1 MLSPDYLRQITE
13 GAEENASKLH
23 QKIITLIISRMV
35 RRLERRED
43 YLFTPIDR
51 WQIETI
57 QESGY
62 LLEDIQKEISSHLRI
77 QYNEVKNRME
87 EAGIKAIE
95 YDNEVY
101 KAAGLSPTPLKQAP
115 HLIRLMQRNYEATNG
130 ELRNL
135 TRTTVN
141 AAQQTF
147 IEECDMAYEKVT
159 RNVQPLSG
167 AVREAVDN
175 VSKTGV
181 KIVYPSGHE
190 DYIETAVARAV
201 RTGVAQATGDI
212 QIARMEEMEWD
223 IILTSAH
230 YGARTGDGGENPGN
244 HYWWQGKFFSRT
256 GQDKRFPDFRTSTG
270 YGSVTGL
277 CGANCRHSF
286 GPGDGIHNPY
296 GDIDSEANKK
306 IEDINKHMREMER
319 NIRKTKQEL
328 LGLRT
333 AIESTG
339 DEKLKYELQQEYD
352 HIAATLKRQNAKYK
366 NFCDMHN
373 MKPLHERLHTAK
385 WGHSDE
391 MKVRAAA
398 DRYNNKST

>member
-23 QKIITLIISRMV
+23 QRIINLIISRMV

-135 TRTTVN
+135 TRTTAN

-147 IEECDMAYEKVT
+147 IKECDMAYEKVT

-181 KIVYPSGHE
+181 KVVYPSGHE
-190 DYIETAVARAV
+190 DFIETAVARAV

-373 MKPLHERLHTAK
+373 IKPLHERLHTAK

-391 MKVRAAA
+391 MKVRAAV

>member
-1 MLSPDYLRQITE
+1 MLSPEYLRQITE
-13 GAEENASKLH
+13 GAEENASRLH
-23 QKIITLIISRMV
+23 QKIISLIISRMV
-35 RRLERRED
+35 RRLERRDD
-43 YLFTPIDR
+43 YLFTSIDR
-51 WQIETI
+51 WQIDTI

-62 LLEDIQKEISSHLRI
+62 LLEDIQKEISNHLGI
-77 QYNEVKNRME
+77 QYKEVKARME

-95 YDNEVY
+95 YDNEMY

-115 HLIRLMQRNYEATNG
+115 HLIRLMQINYEATNG

-135 TRTTVN
+135 TRTTAN

-147 IEECDMAYEKVT
+147 IKECDMAYEKVT

-167 AVREAVDN
+167 AVREAVEN

-181 KIVYPSGHE
+181 KVVYPSGHE

-306 IEDINKHMREMER
+306 IEDINKRMREMER

-339 DEKLKYELQQEYD
+339 DDKLKYELQQEYD
-352 HIAATLKRQNAKYK
+352 HIAAILKRQNAKYK

-373 MKPLHERLHTAK
+373 IKPLHERLHTAK
-385 WGHSDE
+385 WGYSE
-391 MKVRAAA
+391 ESKARAAA

>member
-1 MLSPDYLRQITE
+1 
-13 GAEENASKLH
+13 
-23 QKIITLIISRMV
+23 
-35 RRLERRED
+35 
-43 YLFTPIDR
+43 
-51 WQIETI
+51 
-57 QESGY
+57 
-62 LLEDIQKEISSHLRI
+62 
-77 QYNEVKNRME
+77 ME

>member
-23 QKIITLIISRMV
+23 QKIIILIISRMV

-135 TRTTVN
+135 TRTTAN

-147 IEECDMAYEKVT
+147 IKECDMAYEKVT

-181 KIVYPSGHE
+181 KVVYPSGHE
-190 DYIETAVARAV
+190 DFIETAVARAV

-373 MKPLHERLHTAK
+373 IKPLHERLHTAK

-391 MKVRAAA
+391 MKVRAAV

>member
-1 MLSPDYLRQITE
+1 MLSPEYLRQITE

-62 LLEDIQKEISSHLRI
+62 LLEDIQKEISSHLGT
-77 QYNEVKNRME
+77 QYKEVQSRME

-135 TRTTVN
+135 TRTTAN

-147 IEECDMAYEKVT
+147 IDECDMAYKKVT

-167 AVREAVDN
+167 AVREAVEN

-181 KIVYPSGHE
+181 KIVYPSGHK

-212 QIARMEEMEWD
+212 QMARMEEMEWD

-373 MKPLHERLHTAK
+373 IKPLHERLHMAK

-391 MKVRAAA
+391 MKVRAAV

>member
-23 QKIITLIISRMV
+23 QRIINLIISRMV

-135 TRTTVN
+135 TRTTAN

-147 IEECDMAYEKVT
+147 IKECDMAYEKVT

-373 MKPLHERLHTAK
+373 IKPLQERLHIAK
-385 WGHSDE
+385 WGPPEE
-391 MKVRAAA
+391 MKARAAV

>member
-1 MLSPDYLRQITE
+1 
-13 GAEENASKLH
+13 
-23 QKIITLIISRMV
+23 
-35 RRLERRED
+35 
-43 YLFTPIDR
+43 
-51 WQIETI
+51 
-57 QESGY
+57 
-62 LLEDIQKEISSHLRI
+62 
-77 QYNEVKNRME
+77 ME

-135 TRTTVN
+135 TRTTAN

-167 AVREAVDN
+167 AVREAVEN

-181 KIVYPSGHE
+181 KVVYPSGHE

-223 IILTSAH
+223 VILTSAH

-373 MKPLHERLHTAK
+373 IKPLQERLHIAK
-385 WGHSDE
+385 WGPPEE
-391 MKVRAAA
+391 MKARAAV

>member
-1 MLSPDYLRQITE
+1 MLSPDYLRRITE

-23 QKIITLIISRMV
+23 QKIIALIISRMV

-43 YLFTPIDR
+43 YLFAPIDR
-51 WQIETI
+51 WQIETV

-62 LLEDIQKEISSHLRI
+62 LLEEIQSEISSHLGI
-77 QYNEVKNRME
+77 QYKEVKARME

-95 YDNEVY
+95 YDDGVY
-101 KAAGLSPTPLKQAP
+101 KAAGLSPIPLKQSP
-115 HLIRLMQRNYEATNG
+115 YLIRLMQRNYEATNR

-135 TRTTVN
+135 TRTTAS

-147 IEECDMAYEKVT
+147 INECDMAYEKVT

-167 AVREAVDN
+167 AVREAVEN
-175 VSKTGV
+175 VAKSGV
-181 KIVYPSGHE
+181 KIVYPSGHK

-212 QIARMEEMEWD
+212 QIARMEEIGWD

-244 HYWWQGKFFSRT
+244 HFGWQGKFFSRT
-256 GQDKRFPDFRTSTG
+256 GQDKRYPDFYTSTG

-296 GDIDSEANKK
+296 DDINTETNKR

-319 NIRKTKQEL
+319 AIRKTKREL
-328 LGLRT
+328 LGIR
-333 AIESTG
+333 AGIESTK
-339 DEKLKYELQQEYD
+339 DEKLMFELQQEYNRLSS
-352 HIAATLKRQNAKYK
+352 ALKRQNAKYK

-373 MKPLHERLHTAK
+373 IKTMQDRLHTANWSRSEAAK
-385 WGHSDE
+385 A
-391 MKVRAAA
+391 RAAA
-398 DRYNNKST
+398 DRYNK

>member
-13 GAEENASKLH
+13 GAEENSSKLH

-62 LLEDIQKEISSHLRI
+62 LLEDIHKEISNHLEI
-77 QYNEVKNRME
+77 QYKEVKARME
-87 EAGIKAIE
+87 EAGIKAFE
-95 YDNEVY
+95 YDDGVY
-101 KAAGLSPTPLKQAP
+101 KAAGLSPTPLKQSP
-115 HLIRLMQRNYEATNG
+115 YLIRLMQRNYEATNG

-135 TRTTVN
+135 TRTTAN

-147 IEECDMAYEKVT
+147 IDECDMAYEKVT

-181 KIVYPSGHE
+181 KIVYPSGHK

-212 QIARMEEMEWD
+212 QMARMEEMEWD

-256 GQDKRFPDFRTSTG
+256 GKDKRFPDFRTCTG
-270 YGSVTGL
+270 FETVEGL
-277 CGANCRHSF
+277 CGVNCRHSF
-286 GPGDGIHNPY
+286 GPGDGVHNPY
-296 GDIDSEANKK
+296 RDIDSEENKR
-306 IEDINKHMREMER
+306 IENINKRMRSMER
-319 NIRKTKQEL
+319 RIRHTKQEL
-328 LGLRT
+328 IGLQAAIEATRDDKQRFGLQQDYDRKAALLRQQNAAYTDYCDSQGTKTLDDRLRT
-333 AIESTG
+333 ANWNRS
-339 DEKLKYELQQEYD
+339 Q
-352 HIAATLKRQNAKYK
+352 AAKA
-366 NFCDMHN
+366 
-373 MKPLHERLHTAK
+373 
-385 WGHSDE
+385 
-391 MKVRAAA
+391 RAGA
-398 DRYNNKST
+398 DRYNDNH